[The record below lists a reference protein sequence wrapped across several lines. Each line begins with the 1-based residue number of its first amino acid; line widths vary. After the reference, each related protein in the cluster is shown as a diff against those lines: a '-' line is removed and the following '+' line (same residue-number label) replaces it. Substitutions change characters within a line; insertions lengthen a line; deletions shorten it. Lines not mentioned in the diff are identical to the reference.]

1 MATELKQ
8 KNIPCHAK
16 VSSNVLWN
24 NRPVSCKFNLCGSIS
39 EATSK
44 ANLQV
49 LARMP
54 ERCILYIPK
63 SNQSDGGGSTP
74 RDEQGD
80 KFVGMG
86 RRMEKNIFA
95 SLVLLVVLCR
105 EGSTPWIAAVSSYAR
120 SMPPPPSA
128 RHKEKR
134 DGNSR
139 AEAALR
145 RATAK
150 GATGQGR

>member
-1 MATELKQ
+1 MAAELKQ
-8 KNIPCHAK
+8 KNMLCHAK
-16 VSSNVLWN
+16 VSNNILWN
-24 NRPVSCKFNLCGSIS
+24 NQLVSCKFNLCGSIS
-39 EATSK
+39 KATNNK

-49 LARMP
+49 LERMP

-63 SNQSDGGGSTP
+63 SNQSDGGSTP